1 MLTQTGLVDGTEM
14 SMSLRHHGQISV
26 SLHRHVTPNM
36 QGDCS
41 YTAVRRML
49 SITRSATMWS
59 TICSISRLSQF
70 SQDHVHRGPTH
81 MANARYSPLH
91 HTKVGVCS

>member
-1 MLTQTGLVDGTEM
+1 MLTQTGLVNGTEM

-26 SLHRHVTPNM
+26 SLHRHVTSNM

-41 YTAVRRML
+41 YTAVPQTL

-59 TICSISRLSQF
+59 TICFISRPSQF
-70 SQDHVHRGPTH
+70 SEDHIHLGPTH
-81 MANARYSPLH
+81 TANARYSPLH
-91 HTKVGVCS
+91 HTKVGVYS

>member
-1 MLTQTGLVDGTEM
+1 MLTQTGVVDGTEM

-26 SLHRHVTPNM
+26 SLDSHVTSNM

-41 YTAVRRML
+41 YTAVSQTL

-59 TICSISRLSQF
+59 TICFISRLSQF
-70 SQDHVHRGPTH
+70 SQNHIHLGPTH
-81 MANARYSPLH
+81 MANARYSLLQ
-91 HTKVGVCS
+91 HTKVGVYS